1 LHFQFIFKFVCF
13 YFIEYNSTMQ
23 QITALHKAIDNLR
36 SHATELLQRYKEHE
50 HYSEVRIA
58 SKTKKKVVHVR
69 FL

>member
-1 LHFQFIFKFVCF
+1 
-13 YFIEYNSTMQ
+13 MQ